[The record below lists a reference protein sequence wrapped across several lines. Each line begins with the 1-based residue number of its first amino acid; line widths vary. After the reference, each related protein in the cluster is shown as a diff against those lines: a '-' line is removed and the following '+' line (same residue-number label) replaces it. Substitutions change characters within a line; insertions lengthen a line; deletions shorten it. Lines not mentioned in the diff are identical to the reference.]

1 MINEKLKKWT
11 EDGLTLTEITA
22 LVKKENL
29 IVAKNIR
36 DATNKRI
43 KAMGF
48 TYDKNTEKYLQPGL
62 NPEAEAVKKQ
72 VSEPVPATQSLPAQ
86 ALNQMPVS
94 LTFTEVTNI
103 FHRLDRLEKEMVG
116 MKNGGDLH
124 IRFDEDLLLEYPDK
138 DTIVTSIRVNKSI
151 WKRFNSAVEA
161 DFQLG
166 KFSKT
171 EILNL
176 ILAKVIEDLKK

>member
-1 MINEKLKKWT
+1 MINEKLKKWA
-11 EDGLTLTEITA
+11 EEGLTLTEITA
-22 LVKKENL
+22 LVEKENL
-29 IVAKNIR
+29 VTAKNIR

-48 TYDKNTEKYLQPGL
+48 TYDKNTEKYLLPGIKAA
-62 NPEAEAVKKQ
+62 AEVVKKE
-72 VSEPVPATQSLPAQ
+72 VKEPVPAAANLPAQ

-103 FHRLDRLEKEMVG
+103 FHRLDRLEKEMAG

-124 IRFDEDLLLEYPDK
+124 IRFDEDLLLQYPDK
-138 DTIVTSIRVNKSI
+138 ETIVTSIRVNKSI
-151 WKRFNSAVEA
+151 WKKFNSAVER
-161 DFQLG
+161 DFQLS

-176 ILAKVIEDLKK
+176 ILAKIIEDLEK